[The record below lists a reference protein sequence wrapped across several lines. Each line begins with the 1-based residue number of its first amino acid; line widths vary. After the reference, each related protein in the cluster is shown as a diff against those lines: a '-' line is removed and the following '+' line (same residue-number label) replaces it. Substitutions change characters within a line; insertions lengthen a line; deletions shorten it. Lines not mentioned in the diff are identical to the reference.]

1 MDDGL
6 HSMTRVPT
14 SVIRAANGVAE
25 IKTLI
30 KENSNRPGSLFLTRV
45 SNNLT
50 RITAVLTGI
59 TVPLVC
65 MSIGSIDMTRLT
77 ACMTRGT
84 IL

>member
-45 SNNLT
+45 PTNLT
-50 RITAVLTGI
+50 RITGSVTKFIISKFII
-59 TVPLVC
+59 TKFIRHRVY
-65 MSIGSIDMTRLT
+65 T
-77 ACMTRGT
+77 
-84 IL
+84 